1 MNSLRTWM
9 IRSMS
14 HIAFAVDAAHR
25 PSKDVRKAEGATHPK
40 LTTLS
45 YYGHFKKKKTKMH
58 QVYSIPRRD
67 QRRKRIHVRSTSRG
81 RAVRHHA
88 DTNHEFKLTLLR
100 ETKQMLGKYGHRF
113 WTNDWSIRKLCYSK
127 TVVFRKTR
135 VVYRT

>member
-25 PSKDVRKAEGATHPK
+25 PS
-40 LTTLS
+40 
-45 YYGHFKKKKTKMH
+45 